1 MASQVMASGVS
12 AGIADS
18 EIDAMAMGRKTS
30 YFGNLADSSKRASRA
45 SIKKRKKQL
54 KMLLAEKARLKDA
67 EKGGSETMLCR
78 ICLGEENDAADPLI
92 NPCKCAGSMGHI
104 HLECLRE
111 WLNSKRSKK
120 ESESV
125 RTYCWKSLECELCK
139 ERFPGQVFPDGTII
153 DDKLLMSKKKREQLG
168 APIEILEFERPEAD
182 FLVLESVTL
191 QNIRIVHVINM
202 ASRQFIRVGR
212 GHDADIRVTDI
223 SVSRFHARINKCL
236 KTGAFYVEDNK
247 SKFGT
252 LVQIRKPYQLQKNI
266 TNYIQMGRTSL
277 KINLRDTDSNVKPK
291 ETKDGICTTCLPCF
305 KKNSKK
311 VREKQL
317 QLELYPED
325 WDSDSDMTDDAND
338 AFGPGASPGIDHTRD
353 EQNSAGANLSP
364 EPRAP
369 TA

>member
-1 MASQVMASGVS
+1 MFMPPYMDGQGGPAYASAQPAGSRAQRLDPFDGQARRTSAHGGFASGMPSQVMVSGVS
-12 AGIADS
+12 NAMAESDM
-18 EIDAMAMGRKTS
+18 DPMAMGRKTS
-30 YFGNLADSSKRASRA
+30 YFGNLADSGKRATRA
-45 SIKKRKKQL
+45 SIKKRKKHL
-54 KMLLAEKARLKDA
+54 KMLLAEKAKLKEN
-67 EKGGSETMLCR
+67 EKGGSEARLCR
-78 ICLGEENDAADPLI
+78 ICLGDENDVSDPLI
-92 NPCKCAGSMGHI
+92 NPCKCAGSMGWI

-139 ERFPGQVFPDGTII
+139 ERFPGQVFADGTII
-153 DDKLLMSKKKREQLG
+153 DDKLLISKKKREQLG
-168 APIEILEFERPEAD
+168 QPIEILEYDRPETD

-236 KTGAFYVEDNK
+236 KTGEFYVEDNK

-252 LVQIRKPYQLQKNI
+252 LVQIRKPYQLQKNV

-277 KINLRDTDSNVKPK
+277 RVNLRNAGAAAKPK
-291 ETKDGICTTCLPCF
+291 DSDGGLCATCLPCC
-305 KKNSKK
+305 KKTGKK
-311 VREKQL
+311 VREK
-317 QLELYPED
+317 
-325 WDSDSDMTDDAND
+325 
-338 AFGPGASPGIDHTRD
+338 
-353 EQNSAGANLSP
+353 
-364 EPRAP
+364 
-369 TA
+369 